1 MSREEVHAD
10 SRIKG
15 ISAAS
20 TGEKMEI
27 LPEIEKLTEEIL
39 KETESISVQSEKSE
53 KPDSRKRKNSS
64 PVKRLLLA
72 SFLVALS
79 AAVVF
84 VAAKA
89 ASIMDAFN
97 SINYVTPSNRTSN
110 TDLYVDRSVVQANVS
125 HSDETKNIL
134 LLGCDI
140 DENGVSRSD
149 SLIILSID
157 HQHKKIKMTSL
168 MRDMYV
174 RIPNYGKHK
183 INASYV
189 YGGGDLVLDTIYS
202 NFGLDIDNYICV
214 DYTAFAEIVDYIG
227 GIDVYIEEFEL
238 EQFNKYVKGEDNQ
251 IQEAGTYHFN
261 GQQALSYC
269 RIRKVGTDTARTAR
283 QREVLNKIIAKCKK
297 MSFGKLEKMLN
308 VIAPRLTTNFTQ
320 SEMLSLMA
328 EGFVSLDYD
337 TAQMRIPVDGTWH
350 GEYINKIWYLMFE
363 QEQNAQYLTDF
374 IYGDDEISASLS
386 QQLEEMDA
394 AAEQKLREDAEEN

>member
-1 MSREEVHAD
+1 MSAL
-10 SRIKG
+10 SRAEGLKG

-27 LPEIEKLTEEIL
+27 SPEIEKLTEEIL
-39 KETESISVQSEKSE
+39 RETERMSAQSPKS
-53 KPDSRKRKNSS
+53 DRANIRKRKKSS
-64 PVKRLLLA
+64 PVKRLLIA
-72 SFLVALS
+72 VFLTALS

-84 VAAKA
+84 VAVKA
-89 ASIMDAFN
+89 VSIMNAFN

-110 TDLYVDRSVVQANVS
+110 TDLYVNRSVVQANVS

-134 LLGCDI
+134 LLGCDV
-140 DENGVSRSD
+140 DEYGVSRSD
-149 SLIILSID
+149 SLIILSLD
-157 HQHKKIKMTSL
+157 HEHKKIKMTSL

-174 RIPNYGKHK
+174 QIPNYGKHK

-202 NFGLDIDNYICV
+202 NFGLNIDNYICV
-214 DYTAFAEIVDYIG
+214 DYTLFAEIVDYIG
-227 GIDVYIEEFEL
+227 GIDVYIEKFEL
-238 EQFNKYVKGEDNQ
+238 EQFNKYVNGEDNQ

-283 QREVLNKIIAKCKK
+283 QREVLNKIIDKCSK
-297 MSFGKLEKMLN
+297 MSFGKLEKMLG
-308 VIAPRLTTNFTQ
+308 VIAPKLTTNFTQ
-320 SEMLSLMA
+320 SEMLGLMA

-337 TAQMRIPVDGTWH
+337 TDQMRIPADGTWR
-350 GEYINKIWYLMFE
+350 GEYIGEIWYLVFE

-374 IYGDDEISASLS
+374 IYGDDEISTALSHQLQENDAS
-386 QQLEEMDA
+386 
-394 AAEQKLREDAEEN
+394 AEQELREDVEEEY